1 MLKYP
6 SVPEIKSVY
15 TSFPKLRV
23 NTQTSALVH
32 IGNAP
37 GFVRIF
43 FACLKGPAQAKI
55 MIKSVILFRVLNM
68 TI

>member
-6 SVPEIKSVY
+6 SVLEIKSVY
-15 TSFPKLRV
+15 TSFPELRV
-23 NTQTSALVH
+23 NTQTAALVH

-43 FACLKGPAQAKI
+43 FACLKHH
-55 MIKSVILFRVLNM
+55 LFCDSGRMVSEITNFDFSN
-68 TI
+68 